1 MQEQIQQLTT
11 EMNNPKSDKQIN
23 HKNNTQIN
31 YENETQ
37 NIPSP
42 PTLFS
47 PRKCQILKYTHT
59 TQLPKSLQAV
69 FVEKRG
75 LAKLELNEV
84 IQLIQSIMQT
94 ITIFEKRFTTQCFKL
109 LTENIYV
116 QWIEALKQK
125 FKSCPTDIE
134 ESIRRIKLKGHFK
147 ATLKRAELIKCDIC
161 LVSKI
166 LWHKRITPSFTRM
179 VTMTLDTHW

>member
-1 MQEQIQQLTT
+1 MTAAQKEAETDAQYTVMQEQIQQLTT
-11 EMNNPKSDKQIN
+11 EKNNPKSDKRIN

-37 NIPSP
+37 NIPFP

-47 PRKCQILKYTHT
+47 PHKCQILKYTHT

-69 FVEKRG
+69 FAEKRG

-94 ITIFEKRFTTQCFKL
+94 ITVFEKRFTTQCFKL
-109 LTENIYV
+109 LTENMFS
-116 QWIEALKQK
+116 ELKLLNKDLNLAQ
-125 FKSCPTDIE
+125 
-134 ESIRRIKLKGHFK
+134 L
-147 ATLKRAELIKCDIC
+147 TLKN
-161 LVSKI
+161 S
-166 LWHKRITPSFTRM
+166 
-179 VTMTLDTHW
+179 